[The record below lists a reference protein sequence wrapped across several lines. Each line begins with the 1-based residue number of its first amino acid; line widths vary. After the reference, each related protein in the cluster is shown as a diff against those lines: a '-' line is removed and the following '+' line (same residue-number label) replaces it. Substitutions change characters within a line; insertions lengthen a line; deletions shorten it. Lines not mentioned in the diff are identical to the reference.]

1 MPIAMQAP
9 GSIYNPG
16 YAGRPLFEDQ
26 RPRNVGDILTIVIA
40 ENINAT
46 KSSGANTN
54 RQGNTDFN
62 VPTAFLG
69 GLFAKA
75 NLSATGANKFAAT
88 GGASAANTFNGTI
101 TVTVT
106 NVLPNGNLVVS
117 GEKQMLINQGN
128 EFVRFSG
135 VVNPNTIG
143 RELGLLDAGGRRA
156 DRILGEGLHQR
167 SRDDG
172 LAAALLPQ
180 SGTVV
185 IPMQQPL
192 FHRLSRRA
200 APPLAG
206 AFMPI
211 ACALGAAGAH
221 AERLKDLAQI
231 QGVRDNPLI
240 GYGLVVGL
248 DGTGDQT
255 MQTPFTTQTLANMLA
270 NLGISINNGSANGG
284 SSSLNNMQLK
294 NVAAVMVTPRCRRS
308 RGRAR
313 RST

>member
-1 MPIAMQAP
+1 MDGGFGAFWHASD
-9 GSIYNPG
+9 GV
-16 YAGRPLFEDQ
+16 GRPLFEDQ

-62 VPTAFLG
+62 VPTAAFLG

-135 VVNPNTIG
+135 VVNPNTISG
-143 RELGLLDAGGRRA
+143 ANSVYSTQVADA
-156 DRILGEGLHQR
+156 RIEYSAKGYINEAETMGWLQR
-167 SRDDG
+167 FFLN
-172 LAAALLPQ
+172 LAPW
-180 SGTVV
+180 
-185 IPMQQPL
+185 
-192 FHRLSRRA
+192 
-200 APPLAG
+200 
-206 AFMPI
+206 
-211 ACALGAAGAH
+211 
-221 AERLKDLAQI
+221 
-231 QGVRDNPLI
+231 
-240 GYGLVVGL
+240 
-248 DGTGDQT
+248 
-255 MQTPFTTQTLANMLA
+255 
-270 NLGISINNGSANGG
+270 
-284 SSSLNNMQLK
+284 
-294 NVAAVMVTPRCRRS
+294 
-308 RGRAR
+308 
-313 RST
+313 